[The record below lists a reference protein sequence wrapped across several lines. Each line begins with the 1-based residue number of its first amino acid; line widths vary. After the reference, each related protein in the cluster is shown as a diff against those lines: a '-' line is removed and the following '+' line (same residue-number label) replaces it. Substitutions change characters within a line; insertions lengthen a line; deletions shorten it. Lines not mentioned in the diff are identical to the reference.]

1 ANPALRGG
9 ATASRRPRSTARL
22 RDLDAALGPSRAR
35 ALRGGM
41 GRNGAGTGY
50 RKASYSRCMLTLEVR
65 TNPRQSLRLKTDVN
79 TECQSPER
87 KGASFAQSGEQ
98 WPLKPRRCRKRGA
111 GSQFLQVRRTQQAV
125 QLHPPCIFLHIARA

>member
-1 ANPALRGG
+1 ESRGAG
-9 ATASRRPRSTARL
+9 R
-22 RDLDAALGPSRAR
+22 DAAAR
-35 ALRGGM
+35 RGCLCPRPPRGKLP
-41 GRNGAGTGY
+41 GAAG
-50 RKASYSRCMLTLEVR
+50 K
-65 TNPRQSLRLKTDVN
+65 SLRLKTDVN